1 MEVLSNTNISTAAEL
16 RRAQLLLVAKELIL
30 SDGVEALRHAAVAE
44 RAGVTRAVIYRYFP
58 TQSDF
63 IVAIGNEFIEALKQR
78 LSPEKQIEAARAS
91 VSSDFAAAEIY
102 FDVVFSVLED
112 KGPASLMLLLE
123 PDLTP
128 KLKSFWA
135 SVDVEQYGH
144 WLQESADLGITAID
158 SQVLIQVGKMTLLTL
173 YKVYRAGEISRNQAV
188 SRVSY
193 VICSLINTLRAKPC
207 N

>member
-1 MEVLSNTNISTAAEL
+1 M
-16 RRAQLLLVAKELIL
+16 
-30 SDGVEALRHAAVAE
+30 
-44 RAGVTRAVIYRYFP
+44 
-58 TQSDF
+58 
-63 IVAIGNEFIEALKQR
+63 
-78 LSPEKQIEAARAS
+78 
-91 VSSDFAAAEIY
+91 
-102 FDVVFSVLED
+102 FSVLED

-135 SVDVEQYGH
+135 SVDVGQYGH